1 MADFGK
7 KETLVQKF
15 LQALKPLAEM
25 TGVSVEGQSTDS
37 VAKLSET
44 FAAGCEQVS
53 AALKETA
60 GCIREVGRVLE
71 EMLQHERE
79 QEERRSQATR
89 SKAKL
94 EGTQGG
100 PRQQKTEKS
109 EKKKVACFICEQ
121 NHYARD
127 CPYKAGAVAGDG
139 SIARLAAMRVL
150 EEAPSDEISETVKA
164 IEACLSET
172 ARGRDADWQSVQQGL
187 LDFVETTVSGLKVS
201 ALVDTGSS
209 HSLVSKKTA
218 LSLHSGMESCQ
229 AKFKAVNSAVRD
241 VTGMIRA
248 APIRVGRWHGKM
260 DLKVVPLDDHSMILG
275 QDFLRLAKAV
285 PVPHAGRLVFLGED
299 GTWSLPMTQKSR
311 LGYKP
316 RVTSVQVF
324 EDPGK
329 CKHLPQQS
337 IGKKTVSAKNSKPS
351 IEVKA
356 DLSAAGRLAA
366 LEKRMASISE
376 EIDALCISEDPLR
389 QHEKEQFSF
398 PVACAKVANEGTLE
412 VSCSRLGNDTSVE
425 KDLDA
430 ESHDEV
436 LAKAQVLAETQAAE
450 ETQVAAETQAVEE
463 TQVAAETQVAEE
475 TQVAAEMQVSET
487 QVAEVTQVAAE
498 TQVLEEVLDG
508 ENTREFDPPRDAEDI
523 VAFCIHAIGIPE
535 KELTRERLQQVG
547 CEPIEVDAVLAHLE
561 SKRLL
566 EPVKEEVA
574 KETMAKEAVAELC
587 ILQEQKLL
595 ACLETSRH
603 IETCDDKAS
612 KPFEGTSKAAKKRA
626 KKRSQQTKVVSSV
639 GLDEQQTK
647 KVSSVGL
654 DDRTELAADM
664 STWTADGVGFA
675 EYWARLKELSAS
687 SDAVDFRQ
695 YGLEDT
701 GGGGHWHRPCLFA

>member
-1 MADFGK
+1 M
-7 KETLVQKF
+7 
-15 LQALKPLAEM
+15 
-25 TGVSVEGQSTDS
+25 
-37 VAKLSET
+37 
-44 FAAGCEQVS
+44 
-53 AALKETA
+53 
-60 GCIREVGRVLE
+60 
-71 EMLQHERE
+71 
-79 QEERRSQATR
+79 
-89 SKAKL
+89 
-94 EGTQGG
+94 
-100 PRQQKTEKS
+100 EKS
-109 EKKKVACFICEQ
+109 EKKKVACYLCAQ

-127 CPYKAGAVAGDG
+127 CPFKAEAVAGEG
-139 SIARLAAMRVL
+139 SIARLTAMRVL

-389 QHEKEQFSF
+389 QHEKEQLSF
-398 PVACAKVANEGTLE
+398 PVACAKVVDEGTLE
-412 VSCSRLGNDTSVE
+412 MSCSRLGNDTSVE

-475 TQVAAEMQVSET
+475 TQVAAET
-487 QVAEVTQVAAE
+487 QI
-498 TQVLEEVLDG
+498 LDEVLDG

-574 KETMAKEAVAELC
+574 KEAVAELC
-587 ILQEQKLL
+587 ILQEQKVL

-701 GGGGHWHRPCLFA
+701 GGGGHWRRPCLFA